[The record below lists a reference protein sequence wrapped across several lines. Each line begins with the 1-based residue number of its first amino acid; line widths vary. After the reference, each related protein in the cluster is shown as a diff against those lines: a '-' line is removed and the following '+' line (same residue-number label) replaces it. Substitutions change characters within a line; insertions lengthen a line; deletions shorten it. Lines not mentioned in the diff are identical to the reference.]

1 MKTSE
6 IKELTVADLAE
17 RIEAAKAEIVRMKL
31 NHAVSPLE
39 NTTVIKKTRRDIAR
53 MLTVLGQK
61 QNVKS

>member
-6 IKELTVADLAE
+6 IRELTVAELAE

>member
-6 IKELTVADLAE
+6 IKELTVAELAE